1 MTCCVNGLPSLDS
14 SVSLSGIPTGRKRER
29 RRRPIA
35 HSWKRRTSPTRASE
49 AMIGE
54 GLAVGEVWRELVVVH
69 AERRADRHVH
79 VEVLVGPETATEQD
93 VGLALR
99 ELAIGQQP

>member
-29 RRRPIA
+29 RTRAMA
-35 HSWKRRTSPTRASE
+35 HSWKRRTRPTRASE
-49 AMIGE
+49 PMIGE
-54 GLAVGEVWRELVVVH
+54 CLAVGEVRRELVVVH

-79 VEVLVGPETATEQD
+79 VEVLVGPEATAEQH
-93 VGLALR
+93 VGLTLR
-99 ELAIGQQP
+99 ELAIGQ